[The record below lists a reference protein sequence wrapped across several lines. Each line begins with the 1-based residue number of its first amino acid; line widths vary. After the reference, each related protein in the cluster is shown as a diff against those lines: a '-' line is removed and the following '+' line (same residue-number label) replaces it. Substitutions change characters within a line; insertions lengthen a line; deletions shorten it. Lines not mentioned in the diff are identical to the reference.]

1 MGSITNPEHQMMLQS
16 LNDLT
21 DLKLQNWN
29 KKMLYP
35 FDNKFLLYNDV
46 AASLNGFA
54 RIIEFRCFAVGKD
67 GQPDPTAGKT

>member
-1 MGSITNPEHQMMLQS
+1 
-16 LNDLT
+16 
-21 DLKLQNWN
+21 
-29 KKMLYP
+29 MLYP
-35 FDNKFLLYNDV
+35 FDNKFLLYNDI